1 MGQPD
6 GGSLDETFELGI
18 IHQWAALGMRA
29 QGSPIFVDIN
39 PDGRLDILARRGLP
53 TSFGFGSFFAEGASD
68 LIYLQAEDGSF
79 ERLKT
84 AEETVP
90 STGIR
95 FTVGDLDRDGRP
107 GVARDGAQGSLYVWS
122 PPPLS
127 DTTRAL
133 TVSLVPTVSGKP
145 AIGAMIHGTWGVCT
159 HHAPPDFRRA
169 NGDRQ
174 LAGIPPRMA

>member
-1 MGQPD
+1 MMGQPD

-39 PDGRLDILARRGLP
+39 PDGRLDILARHGLP
-53 TSFGFGSFFAEGASD
+53 TAVFFGSFLVEGASD
-68 LIYLQAEDGSF
+68 LIYLLAEDGSF

-84 AEETVP
+84 PEETAP

-107 GVARDGAQGSLYVWS
+107 SVARDGAQGSLYVWS
-122 PPPLS
+122 NPPP
-127 DTTRAL
+127 
-133 TVSLVPTVSGKP
+133 
-145 AIGAMIHGTWGVCT
+145 
-159 HHAPPDFRRA
+159 
-169 NGDRQ
+169 
-174 LAGIPPRMA
+174 